1 MIFAGE
7 IICWIM
13 NRKGMYSS
21 GEFAEKA
28 HVTLRTIRYY
38 DKMNLLK
45 PSMHTEAGAR
55 LYSDQDFAKL
65 QQILLFKYL
74 GFSLEEIREMTLA
87 SADPHFLNES
97 LKIQKRLLQ
106 ERQEELQSMILAVDQ
121 TSAALEQK
129 HEIDWEQ
136 MLNLIHLTD
145 METELRTQ
153 YQNAT
158 NINAR
163 IALHRD
169 FSVNPEGW
177 FPWLFRQ
184 MPLKP
189 GMKVLELGCGN
200 GALWLENLSHIPS
213 VISILLS
220 DSSEGMV
227 REVQHK
233 LSEDQR
239 FSFQTIEMDHIP
251 YPDQSFDLVIANHVL
266 FYSNEL
272 DQTLKEI
279 RRVLKPEGT
288 LAASTYGAK
297 HMKEITQLVQE
308 FNPEIHL
315 AAENLY
321 DQFGLENGEAI
332 LKPYFGSVISRRYED
347 SIEISEADPL
357 ISYILSCHGNQNRLL
372 LDHYKEFREF
382 VQDKVRDGFHITK
395 DAGVFL
401 ARDQQAIHG

>member
-1 MIFAGE
+1 MSK
-7 IICWIM
+7 
-13 NRKGMYSS
+13 KGMYSS
-21 GEFAEKA
+21 GKFAEKA

-213 VISILLS
+213 EISILLS

-251 YPDQSFDLVIANHVL
+251 YPDQSFDLVISNHVL
-266 FYSNEL
+266 FYSNDL
-272 DQTLKEI
+272 DQTLREI

-288 LAASTYGAK
+288 FAASTYGAK
-297 HMKEITQLVQE
+297 HMKEITQMVQE
-308 FNPEIHL
+308 FNPEIRL

-321 DQFGLENGEAI
+321 DQFGLENGEEI
-332 LKPYFGSVISRRYED
+332 LKPYFESVISRRYED

-382 VQDKVRDGFHITK
+382 VQNKVRDGFHITK

-401 ARDQQAIHG
+401 AE

>member
-87 SADPHFLNES
+87 
-97 LKIQKRLLQ
+97 KRLLQ

-189 GMKVLELGCGN
+189 WKT
-200 GALWLENLSHIPS
+200 S
-213 VISILLS
+213 VI
-220 DSSEGMV
+220 
-227 REVQHK
+227 
-233 LSEDQR
+233 
-239 FSFQTIEMDHIP
+239 
-251 YPDQSFDLVIANHVL
+251 
-266 FYSNEL
+266 
-272 DQTLKEI
+272 
-279 RRVLKPEGT
+279 
-288 LAASTYGAK
+288 
-297 HMKEITQLVQE
+297 
-308 FNPEIHL
+308 
-315 AAENLY
+315 
-321 DQFGLENGEAI
+321 
-332 LKPYFGSVISRRYED
+332 
-347 SIEISEADPL
+347 
-357 ISYILSCHGNQNRLL
+357 
-372 LDHYKEFREF
+372 
-382 VQDKVRDGFHITK
+382 
-395 DAGVFL
+395 FL
-401 ARDQQAIHG
+401 Q

>member
-1 MIFAGE
+1 MS
-7 IICWIM
+7 
-13 NRKGMYSS
+13 RKGMYSS
-21 GEFAEKA
+21 GEFAEQA

-45 PSMHTEAGAR
+45 PSMHTESGAR

-184 MPLKP
+184 MRLKP
-189 GMKVLELGCGN
+189 GMSVLELGCGN
-200 GALWLENLSHIPS
+200 GALWLENLSHVPS
-213 VISILLS
+213 EIHIVIS

-227 REVQHK
+227 REVQHR

-239 FSFQTIEMDHIP
+239 FSFQTIDMDQIP
-251 YPDQSFDLVIANHVL
+251 FSDQSFDLVIANHVL
-266 FYSNEL
+266 FYSIDLNH
-272 DQTLKEI
+272 TLKEI
-279 RRVLKPEGT
+279 RRVLKPGGT
-288 LAASTYGAK
+288 LSASTYGAK
-297 HMKEITQLVQE
+297 HMKEITELVQE
-308 FNPEIHL
+308 FNPEIRL

-321 DQFGLENGEAI
+321 EQFGLENGEEI
-332 LKPYFGSVISRRYED
+332 LKPHFEKVISRRYED

-372 LDHYKEFREF
+372 LDHYKEFREY
-382 VQDKVRDGFHITK
+382 VQKKVRGGFHITK
-395 DAGVFL
+395 DAGVFCAL
-401 ARDQQAIHG
+401 RGRNGNCGSY

>member
-1 MIFAGE
+1 MS
-7 IICWIM
+7 
-13 NRKGMYSS
+13 RKGMYSS

-45 PSMHTEAGAR
+45 PSMHTESGAR

-184 MPLKP
+184 MRLKP
-189 GMKVLELGCGN
+189 GMSVLELGCGN
-200 GALWLENLSHIPS
+200 GALWLENLSHVPS
-213 VISILLS
+213 VIHIVIS

-227 REVQHK
+227 REVQHR

-239 FSFQTIEMDHIP
+239 FSFQTIDMDQIP
-251 YPDQSFDLVIANHVL
+251 FSDQSFDLVIANHVL
-266 FYSNEL
+266 FYSIDLNH
-272 DQTLKEI
+272 TLKEI
-279 RRVLKPEGT
+279 RRVLKPGGT
-288 LAASTYGAK
+288 LSASTYGAK
-297 HMKEITQLVQE
+297 HMKEITELVQE
-308 FNPEIHL
+308 FNPEIRL

-321 DQFGLENGEAI
+321 EQFGLENGEEI
-332 LKPYFGSVISRRYED
+332 LKPHFEKVISRRYED

-372 LDHYKEFREF
+372 LDHYKEFREY
-382 VQDKVRDGFHITK
+382 VQKKVRGGFHITK
-395 DAGVFL
+395 DAGVFCAL
-401 ARDQQAIHG
+401 RGRNGNCGSY

>member
-1 MIFAGE
+1 
-7 IICWIM
+7 M

-189 GMKVLELGCGN
+189 GMHVLELGCGN
-200 GALWLENLSHIPS
+200 GALWLENLSQIPS
-213 VISILLS
+213 EISILLS

-279 RRVLKPEGT
+279 RRVLKPEGV

-297 HMKEITQLVQE
+297 HMKEITELVQK
-308 FNPEIHL
+308 FNPEIRL

-321 DQFGLENGEAI
+321 DQFGLENGGII
-332 LKPYFGSVISRRYED
+332 LKPYFDSVISRRYED

-372 LDHYKEFREF
+372 LDHYKEFHEY
-382 VQDKVRDGFHITK
+382 VEKKVTDGFHITK

-401 ARDQQAIHG
+401 AGDQQAIHG

>member
-1 MIFAGE
+1 
-7 IICWIM
+7 M

-177 FPWLFRQ
+177 FPWLFHQ

-200 GALWLENLSHIPS
+200 GALWLENISHIPS
-213 VISILLS
+213 EISILLS

-233 LSEDQR
+233 LSEDRR

-272 DQTLKEI
+272 GQTLKEI
-279 RRVLKPEGT
+279 RRVLKPEGV

-308 FNPEIHL
+308 FNPEIRL

-321 DQFGLENGEAI
+321 EQFGLENGEEI
-332 LKPYFGSVISRRYED
+332 LKPHFEKVISRRYED

-372 LDHYKEFREF
+372 LDHYKEFREY
-382 VQDKVRDGFHITK
+382 VQKKVRGGFHITK
-395 DAGVFL
+395 DAGVFCAL
-401 ARDQQAIHG
+401 RGRNGNCGSY

>member
-1 MIFAGE
+1 MTK
-7 IICWIM
+7 
-13 NRKGMYSS
+13 NRDRSAFYSS

-55 LYSDQDFAKL
+55 LYSAQDFAKL

-169 FSVNPEGW
+169 FSVNPKGW
-177 FPWLFRQ
+177 FPWLFHQ

-213 VISILLS
+213 EISILLS

-233 LSEDQR
+233 LSEDR
-239 FSFQTIEMDHIP
+239 HFSFQTIEMDHIP
-251 YPDQSFDLVIANHVL
+251 YPDQSFDLVIANYLL
-266 FYSNEL
+266 FYSKDL
-272 DQTLKEI
+272 DQTLREI
-279 RRVLKPEGT
+279 RRVLKQGGS
-288 LAASTYGAK
+288 LSASTYGAK
-297 HMKEITQLVQE
+297 HMKEVTELVQE
-308 FNPEIHL
+308 FNPDIHL
-315 AAENLY
+315 ATENLY
-321 DQFGLENGEAI
+321 DQFGLENGEDI
-332 LKPYFGSVISRRYED
+332 LKSYFRTVVSRIYED

-372 LDHYKEFREF
+372 LDHYKEFHEY
-382 VQDKVRDGFHITK
+382 VEKKIEKGFHITK
-395 DAGVFL
+395 DAGMFL
-401 ARDQQAIHG
+401 AR

>member
-1 MIFAGE
+1 
-7 IICWIM
+7 M

-184 MPLKP
+184 IPLKP
-189 GMKVLELGCGN
+189 GMRVLELGCGN
-200 GALWLENLSHIPS
+200 GALWLENLSQIPS
-213 VISILLS
+213 EISILLS

-233 LSEDQR
+233 LSEDRR

-297 HMKEITQLVQE
+297 HMKEITQLVQK
-308 FNPEIHL
+308 FNPEIRL

-372 LDHYKEFREF
+372 LDHYKEFHEY
-382 VQDKVRDGFHITK
+382 VEKKIEKGFHITK
-395 DAGVFL
+395 DAGMFL
-401 ARDQQAIHG
+401 AR

>member
-1 MIFAGE
+1 MS
-7 IICWIM
+7 
-13 NRKGMYSS
+13 RKGMYSS

-45 PSMHTEAGAR
+45 PSMHTESGAR

-163 IALHRD
+163 IALHRN

-184 MPLKP
+184 MRLKP
-189 GMKVLELGCGN
+189 GMSVLELGCGN
-200 GALWLENLSHIPS
+200 GALWLENLSHVPS
-213 VISILLS
+213 EIHIVIS

-227 REVQHK
+227 REVQHR

-239 FSFQTIEMDHIP
+239 FSFQTIDMDQIP
-251 YPDQSFDLVIANHVL
+251 FSDQSFDLVIANHVL
-266 FYSNEL
+266 FYSIDLNH
-272 DQTLKEI
+272 TLKEI
-279 RRVLKPEGT
+279 RRVLKPGGT
-288 LAASTYGAK
+288 LSASTYGAK
-297 HMKEITQLVQE
+297 HMKEITELVQE
-308 FNPEIHL
+308 FNPEIRL

-321 DQFGLENGEAI
+321 EQFGLENGEEI
-332 LKPYFGSVISRRYED
+332 LKPHFEKVISRRYED

-372 LDHYKEFREF
+372 LDHYKEFREY
-382 VQDKVRDGFHITK
+382 VQKKVRGGFHITK
-395 DAGVFL
+395 DAGVFCAL
-401 ARDQQAIHG
+401 RGRNGNCGSY

>member
-1 MIFAGE
+1 MTK
-7 IICWIM
+7 
-13 NRKGMYSS
+13 NRDRSAFYSS

-189 GMKVLELGCGN
+189 GMRVLELGCGN

-213 VISILLS
+213 EISILLS

-227 REVQHK
+227 REVQHR

-239 FSFQTIEMDHIP
+239 FSFQTIDMNQIP

-266 FYSNEL
+266 FYSADLEH
-272 DQTLKEI
+272 TLKEI

-308 FNPEIHL
+308 FNPEIRL

-321 DQFGLENGEAI
+321 DQFGLENGMEI

-372 LDHYKEFREF
+372 LDHYKEFHEY
-382 VQDKVRDGFHITK
+382 VEKKIEKGFHITK
-395 DAGVFL
+395 DAGMFL
-401 ARDQQAIHG
+401 AR

>member
-1 MIFAGE
+1 
-7 IICWIM
+7 M

-184 MPLKP
+184 IPLKP

-213 VISILLS
+213 EISILLS

-233 LSEDQR
+233 LSEDRR

-272 DQTLKEI
+272 GQTLKEI
-279 RRVLKPEGT
+279 RRVLKPEGV

-308 FNPEIHL
+308 FNPEIRL

-321 DQFGLENGEAI
+321 EQFGLENGEEI
-332 LKPYFGSVISRRYED
+332 LKPHFEKVISRRYED

-372 LDHYKEFREF
+372 LDHYKEFREY
-382 VQDKVRDGFHITK
+382 VQKKVRGGFHITK
-395 DAGVFL
+395 DAGVFCAL
-401 ARDQQAIHG
+401 RGRNGNCGSY

>member
-1 MIFAGE
+1 
-7 IICWIM
+7 
-13 NRKGMYSS
+13 MYTS

-106 ERQEELQSMILAVDQ
+106 ERQEELQSMILAVDR
-121 TSAALEQK
+121 TSEALEQK

-136 MLNLIHLTD
+136 MMNLIHLTD

-169 FSVNPEGW
+169 FSMNPEGW

-200 GALWLENLSHIPS
+200 GALWLENLKRVPS
-213 VISILLS
+213 EIHILLS

-227 REVQHK
+227 REVQRR
-233 LSEDQR
+233 LSADQR
-239 FSFQTIEMDHIP
+239 FSFQTIDMNQIP
-251 YPDQSFDLVIANHVL
+251 FPDQSFDLVIANHVL
-266 FYSNEL
+266 FYSNDL
-272 DQTLKEI
+272 NHTLKEI
-279 RRVLKPEGT
+279 RRVLKPEGV

-297 HMKEITQLVQE
+297 HMKEITELVQE
-308 FNPEIHL
+308 FNPEIRL

-321 DQFGLENGEAI
+321 DQFGLENGGII
-332 LKPYFGSVISRRYED
+332 LKPYFDSVISRRYED

-372 LDHYKEFREF
+372 LDHYKEFRRF
-382 VQDKVRDGFHITK
+382 VEEKVRNGFHITK

-401 ARDQQAIHG
+401 AR

>member
-1 MIFAGE
+1 
-7 IICWIM
+7 M

-189 GMKVLELGCGN
+189 GMRVLELGCGN

-213 VISILLS
+213 EISILLS

-227 REVQHK
+227 REVQHR

-239 FSFQTIEMDHIP
+239 FSFQTIDMDQIP

-266 FYSNEL
+266 FYSADLEH
-272 DQTLKEI
+272 TLKEI
-279 RRVLKPEGT
+279 RRVVKPEGT
-288 LAASTYGAK
+288 LSASTYGAK

-308 FNPEIHL
+308 FNPEIRL

-382 VQDKVRDGFHITK
+382 VQNKVRDGFHITK

-401 ARDQQAIHG
+401 AE

>member
-1 MIFAGE
+1 
-7 IICWIM
+7 M

-106 ERQEELQSMILAVDQ
+106 ERQEELQSMILAVDR
-121 TSAALEQK
+121 TSEALEQK

-136 MLNLIHLTD
+136 MMNLIHLTD

-169 FSVNPEGW
+169 FSMNPEGW

-200 GALWLENLSHIPS
+200 GALWLENLKRVPS
-213 VISILLS
+213 EIHILLS

-227 REVQHK
+227 REVQRR
-233 LSEDQR
+233 LSADQR
-239 FSFQTIEMDHIP
+239 FSFQTIDMNQIP
-251 YPDQSFDLVIANHVL
+251 FPDQSFDLVIANHVL
-266 FYSNEL
+266 FYSNDL
-272 DQTLKEI
+272 NHTLKEI
-279 RRVLKPEGT
+279 RRVLKPEGV

-297 HMKEITQLVQE
+297 HMKEITELVQE
-308 FNPEIHL
+308 FNPEIRL

-321 DQFGLENGEAI
+321 DQFGLENGETI
-332 LKPYFGSVISRRYED
+332 LKPYFRNVISRRYED

-372 LDHYKEFREF
+372 LDHYKEFHEY
-382 VQDKVRDGFHITK
+382 VQKKVGKGFHITK

-401 ARDQQAIHG
+401 AG

>member
-1 MIFAGE
+1 MSK
-7 IICWIM
+7 
-13 NRKGMYSS
+13 KGMYSS
-21 GEFAEKA
+21 GKFAEKA

-213 VISILLS
+213 EISILLS

-251 YPDQSFDLVIANHVL
+251 YPDQSFDLVISNHVL
-266 FYSNEL
+266 FYSNDL
-272 DQTLKEI
+272 DQTLREI

-288 LAASTYGAK
+288 FAASTYGAK
-297 HMKEITQLVQE
+297 HMKEITQMVQE
-308 FNPEIHL
+308 FNPEIRL

-332 LKPYFGSVISRRYED
+332 LKPYFGSVMSRRYED

-372 LDHYKEFREF
+372 LDHYKEFHEY
-382 VQDKVRDGFHITK
+382 VEKKVTDGFHITK

-401 ARDQQAIHG
+401 AGDQQAIHG

>member
-1 MIFAGE
+1 
-7 IICWIM
+7 
-13 NRKGMYSS
+13 MYSS

-106 ERQEELQSMILAVDQ
+106 ERQEELQSMILAVDR
-121 TSAALEQK
+121 TSEALEQK

-136 MLNLIHLTD
+136 MMNLIHLTD

-169 FSVNPEGW
+169 FSMNPEGW

-200 GALWLENLSHIPS
+200 GALWLENLKRVPS
-213 VISILLS
+213 EIHILLS

-227 REVQHK
+227 REVQRR
-233 LSEDQR
+233 LSADQR
-239 FSFQTIEMDHIP
+239 FSFQTIDMNQIP
-251 YPDQSFDLVIANHVL
+251 FPDQSFDLVIANHVL
-266 FYSNEL
+266 FYSNDL
-272 DQTLKEI
+272 NHTLKEI
-279 RRVLKPEGT
+279 RRVLKPEGV

-297 HMKEITQLVQE
+297 HMKEITELVQE
-308 FNPEIHL
+308 FNPEIRL

-321 DQFGLENGEAI
+321 DQFGLENGGII
-332 LKPYFGSVISRRYED
+332 LKPYFDSVISRRYED

-372 LDHYKEFREF
+372 LDHYKEFRRF
-382 VQDKVRDGFHITK
+382 VEEKVRNGFHITK

-401 ARDQQAIHG
+401 AR

>member
-1 MIFAGE
+1 MTK
-7 IICWIM
+7 
-13 NRKGMYSS
+13 NRDRSAFYSS

-87 SADPHFLNES
+87 SADAHFLNES

-213 VISILLS
+213 EISILLS

-233 LSEDQR
+233 LSEDQH

-251 YPDQSFDLVIANHVL
+251 CPDQSFDLVIANHVL
-266 FYSNEL
+266 FYSNDL
-272 DQTLKEI
+272 DQTLREI
-279 RRVLKPEGT
+279 RRVLKLEGT
-288 LAASTYGAK
+288 FAASTYGAK
-297 HMKEITQLVQE
+297 HMKEITQMVQE
-308 FNPEIHL
+308 FNPEIRL

-332 LKPYFGSVISRRYED
+332 LKPYFGSVMSRRYED

-382 VQDKVRDGFHITK
+382 VQNKVRDGFHITK

-401 ARDQQAIHG
+401 AE

>member
-1 MIFAGE
+1 MSK
-7 IICWIM
+7 
-13 NRKGMYSS
+13 KGMYSS
-21 GEFAEKA
+21 GKFAEKA

-213 VISILLS
+213 EISILLS

-251 YPDQSFDLVIANHVL
+251 YPDQSFDLVISNHVL
-266 FYSNEL
+266 FYSNDL
-272 DQTLKEI
+272 DQTLREI

-288 LAASTYGAK
+288 FAASTYGAK
-297 HMKEITQLVQE
+297 HMKEITQMVQE
-308 FNPEIHL
+308 FNPEIRL

-382 VQDKVRDGFHITK
+382 VQNKVRDGFHITK

-401 ARDQQAIHG
+401 AE

>member
-1 MIFAGE
+1 
-7 IICWIM
+7 
-13 NRKGMYSS
+13 MYSS

-189 GMKVLELGCGN
+189 GMHVLELGCGN
-200 GALWLENLSHIPS
+200 GALWLENLSQIPS
-213 VISILLS
+213 EISILLS

-266 FYSNEL
+266 FYSNDL
-272 DQTLKEI
+272 DQTLREI

-288 LAASTYGAK
+288 FAASTYGAK

-308 FNPEIHL
+308 FNPEIRL

-321 DQFGLENGEAI
+321 DQFGLENGGII
-332 LKPYFGSVISRRYED
+332 LKPYFDSVISRRYED

-372 LDHYKEFREF
+372 LDHYKEFHEY
-382 VQDKVRDGFHITK
+382 VEKKVTDGFHITK

-401 ARDQQAIHG
+401 AGDQQAIHG

>member
-1 MIFAGE
+1 
-7 IICWIM
+7 M

-106 ERQEELQSMILAVDQ
+106 ERQEELQSMILAVDR
-121 TSAALEQK
+121 TSEALEQK

-136 MLNLIHLTD
+136 MMNLIHLTD

-169 FSVNPEGW
+169 FSMNPEGW

-200 GALWLENLSHIPS
+200 GALWLENLKRVPS
-213 VISILLS
+213 EIHILLS

-227 REVQHK
+227 REVQRR
-233 LSEDQR
+233 LSADQR
-239 FSFQTIEMDHIP
+239 FSFQTIDMNQIP
-251 YPDQSFDLVIANHVL
+251 FPDQSFDLVIANHVL
-266 FYSNEL
+266 FYSNDL
-272 DQTLKEI
+272 NHTLKEI
-279 RRVLKPEGT
+279 RRVLKPEGV

-297 HMKEITQLVQE
+297 HMKEITELVQE
-308 FNPEIHL
+308 FNPEIRL

-321 DQFGLENGEAI
+321 DQFGLENGGII
-332 LKPYFGSVISRRYED
+332 LKPYFDSVISRRYED

-372 LDHYKEFREF
+372 LDHYKEFRRF
-382 VQDKVRDGFHITK
+382 VEEKVRNGFHITK

-401 ARDQQAIHG
+401 AR

>member
-1 MIFAGE
+1 MSK
-7 IICWIM
+7 
-13 NRKGMYSS
+13 KGMYSS
-21 GEFAEKA
+21 GKFAEKA

-251 YPDQSFDLVIANHVL
+251 YPDQSFDLVISNHVL
-266 FYSNEL
+266 FYSNDL
-272 DQTLKEI
+272 DQTLREI

-288 LAASTYGAK
+288 FAASTYGAK
-297 HMKEITQLVQE
+297 HMKEITQMVQE
-308 FNPEIHL
+308 FNPEIRL

-332 LKPYFGSVISRRYED
+332 LKPYFGSVMSRRYED

-382 VQDKVRDGFHITK
+382 VQNKVRDGFHITK

-401 ARDQQAIHG
+401 AE

>member
-1 MIFAGE
+1 
-7 IICWIM
+7 
-13 NRKGMYSS
+13 MYTS

-106 ERQEELQSMILAVDQ
+106 ERQEELQSMILAVDRI
-121 TSAALEQK
+121 SEALEQK

-136 MLNLIHLTD
+136 MMNLIHLTD

-169 FSVNPEGW
+169 FSMNPEGW

-200 GALWLENLSHIPS
+200 GALWLENLKRVPS
-213 VISILLS
+213 EIHILLS

-227 REVQHK
+227 REVQRR
-233 LSEDQR
+233 LSADQR
-239 FSFQTIEMDHIP
+239 FSFQTIDMNQIP
-251 YPDQSFDLVIANHVL
+251 FPDQSFDLVIANHVL
-266 FYSNEL
+266 FYSNDL
-272 DQTLKEI
+272 NHTLKEI
-279 RRVLKPEGT
+279 RRVLKPEGV

-297 HMKEITQLVQE
+297 HMKEITELVQE
-308 FNPEIHL
+308 FNPEIRL

-321 DQFGLENGEAI
+321 DQFGLENGETI
-332 LKPYFGSVISRRYED
+332 LKPYFRNVISRRFED

-372 LDHYKEFREF
+372 LDHYKEFHEY
-382 VQDKVRDGFHITK
+382 VQKKVEKGFHITK
-395 DAGVFL
+395 DAGIFCAVIGKGK
-401 ARDQQAIHG
+401 D

>member
-1 MIFAGE
+1 
-7 IICWIM
+7 M

-251 YPDQSFDLVIANHVL
+251 YPDQSFDLVISNHVL
-266 FYSNEL
+266 FYSNDL
-272 DQTLKEI
+272 DQTLREI

>member
-1 MIFAGE
+1 
-7 IICWIM
+7 M

-189 GMKVLELGCGN
+189 GMHVLELGCGN
-200 GALWLENLSHIPS
+200 GALWLENLSQIPS
-213 VISILLS
+213 EISILLS

-308 FNPEIHL
+308 FNSEIRL

-372 LDHYKEFREF
+372 LDHYKEFHEY
-382 VQDKVRDGFHITK
+382 VEKKIEKGFHITK
-395 DAGVFL
+395 DAGMFL
-401 ARDQQAIHG
+401 AR

>member
-1 MIFAGE
+1 MSK
-7 IICWIM
+7 
-13 NRKGMYSS
+13 KGMYSS
-21 GEFAEKA
+21 GKFAEKA

-213 VISILLS
+213 EISILLS

-251 YPDQSFDLVIANHVL
+251 YPDQSFDLVISNHVL
-266 FYSNEL
+266 FYSNDL
-272 DQTLKEI
+272 DQTLREI

-288 LAASTYGAK
+288 FAASTYGAK
-297 HMKEITQLVQE
+297 HMKEITQMVQE
-308 FNPEIHL
+308 FNPEIRL

-332 LKPYFGSVISRRYED
+332 LKPYFGSVMSRRYED

-382 VQDKVRDGFHITK
+382 VQNKVRDGFHITK

-401 ARDQQAIHG
+401 AE

>member
-1 MIFAGE
+1 
-7 IICWIM
+7 
-13 NRKGMYSS
+13 MYSS

-87 SADPHFLNES
+87 SAEPHFLNES

-106 ERQEELQSMILAVDQ
+106 ERQEELQSMILAVDR
-121 TSAALEQK
+121 TSEALEQK

-136 MLNLIHLTD
+136 MMNLIHLTD

-169 FSVNPEGW
+169 FSMNPEGW

-200 GALWLENLSHIPS
+200 GALWLENLKRVPS
-213 VISILLS
+213 EIHILLS

-227 REVQHK
+227 REVQRR
-233 LSEDQR
+233 LSADQR
-239 FSFQTIEMDHIP
+239 FSFQTIDMNQIP
-251 YPDQSFDLVIANHVL
+251 FPDQSFDLVIANHVL
-266 FYSNEL
+266 FYSNDL
-272 DQTLKEI
+272 NHTLKEI
-279 RRVLKPEGT
+279 RRVLKPEGV

-297 HMKEITQLVQE
+297 HMKEITELVQE
-308 FNPEIHL
+308 FNPEIRL

-321 DQFGLENGEAI
+321 DQFGLENGEDI
-332 LKPYFGSVISRRYED
+332 LKPYFESVISRRYED

-372 LDHYKEFREF
+372 LDHYKEFRRF
-382 VQDKVRDGFHITK
+382 VEEKVRNGFHITK

-401 ARDQQAIHG
+401 AR

>member
-1 MIFAGE
+1 
-7 IICWIM
+7 M

-129 HEIDWEQ
+129 HEIDWEK

-184 MPLKP
+184 IPLKP

-213 VISILLS
+213 EISILLS

-233 LSEDQR
+233 LSEDRR

-272 DQTLKEI
+272 GQTLKEI
-279 RRVLKPEGT
+279 RRVLKPEGV

-308 FNPEIHL
+308 FNPEIRL

-321 DQFGLENGEAI
+321 EQFGLENGEEI
-332 LKPYFGSVISRRYED
+332 LKPHFEKVISRRYED

-372 LDHYKEFREF
+372 LDHYKEFREY
-382 VQDKVRDGFHITK
+382 VQKKVRGGFHITK
-395 DAGVFL
+395 DAGVFCAL
-401 ARDQQAIHG
+401 RGRNGNCGSY

>member
-1 MIFAGE
+1 
-7 IICWIM
+7 M

-213 VISILLS
+213 EISILLS

-251 YPDQSFDLVIANHVL
+251 YPDQSFDLVISNHVL
-266 FYSNEL
+266 FYSNDL
-272 DQTLKEI
+272 DQTLREI

-332 LKPYFGSVISRRYED
+332 LKPYFGSVMSRRYED

-382 VQDKVRDGFHITK
+382 VQNKVRDGFHITK

-401 ARDQQAIHG
+401 AE

>member
-1 MIFAGE
+1 
-7 IICWIM
+7 
-13 NRKGMYSS
+13 MYSS

-106 ERQEELQSMILAVDQ
+106 ERQEELQSMILAVDR
-121 TSAALEQK
+121 TSEALEQK

-136 MLNLIHLTD
+136 MMNLIHLTD

-169 FSVNPEGW
+169 FSMNPEGW

-189 GMKVLELGCGN
+189 GMSVLELGCGN
-200 GALWLENLSHIPS
+200 GALWLENLKRVPS
-213 VISILLS
+213 EIHILLS

-227 REVQHK
+227 REVQRR
-233 LSEDQR
+233 LSADQR
-239 FSFQTIEMDHIP
+239 FSFQTIDMNQIP
-251 YPDQSFDLVIANHVL
+251 FPDQSFDLVIANHVL
-266 FYSNEL
+266 FYSNDL
-272 DQTLKEI
+272 NHTLKEI
-279 RRVLKPEGT
+279 RRVLKPEGV
-288 LAASTYGAK
+288 LAASTYGEK
-297 HMKEITQLVQE
+297 HMKEITELVQE
-308 FNPEIHL
+308 FNPEIRL

-321 DQFGLENGEAI
+321 EQFGLENGEAI
-332 LKPYFGSVISRRYED
+332 LKPYFRNVISRRYED

-372 LDHYKEFREF
+372 LDHYKEFHEY
-382 VQDKVRDGFHITK
+382 VQKKVEKGFHITK

-401 ARDQQAIHG
+401 AG

>member
-1 MIFAGE
+1 MSK
-7 IICWIM
+7 
-13 NRKGMYSS
+13 KGMYSS
-21 GEFAEKA
+21 GKFAEKA

-106 ERQEELQSMILAVDQ
+106 ERQEELQSMILAVDR
-121 TSAALEQK
+121 TSEALEQK

-136 MLNLIHLTD
+136 MMNLIHLTD

-169 FSVNPEGW
+169 FSMNPEGW

-200 GALWLENLSHIPS
+200 GALWLENLKRVPS
-213 VISILLS
+213 EIHILLS

-227 REVQHK
+227 REVQRR
-233 LSEDQR
+233 LSADQR
-239 FSFQTIEMDHIP
+239 FSFQTIDMNQIP
-251 YPDQSFDLVIANHVL
+251 FPDQSFDLVIANHVL
-266 FYSNEL
+266 FYSNDL
-272 DQTLKEI
+272 NHTLKEI
-279 RRVLKPEGT
+279 RRVLKPEGV

-297 HMKEITQLVQE
+297 HMKEITELVQE
-308 FNPEIHL
+308 FNPEIRL

-332 LKPYFGSVISRRYED
+332 LKPYFESVISRRYED

-372 LDHYKEFREF
+372 LGHYKEFHEY
-382 VQDKVRDGFHITK
+382 VQKKVEKGFHITK
-395 DAGVFL
+395 DAGIFWAV
-401 ARDQQAIHG
+401 RGKGKD

>member
-1 MIFAGE
+1 
-7 IICWIM
+7 M
-13 NRKGMYSS
+13 NRKGMYTS

-106 ERQEELQSMILAVDQ
+106 ERQEELQSMILAVDR
-121 TSAALEQK
+121 TSEALEQK

-136 MLNLIHLTD
+136 MMNLIHLTD

-169 FSVNPEGW
+169 FSMNPEGW

-200 GALWLENLSHIPS
+200 GALWLENLKRVPS
-213 VISILLS
+213 EIHILLS

-227 REVQHK
+227 REVQRR
-233 LSEDQR
+233 LSADQR
-239 FSFQTIEMDHIP
+239 FSFQTIDMNRIP
-251 YPDQSFDLVIANHVL
+251 FPDQSFDLVIADHVL
-266 FYSNEL
+266 FYSNAL
-272 DQTLKEI
+272 NHTLKEI
-279 RRVLKPEGT
+279 RRVLKPEGV

-297 HMKEITQLVQE
+297 HMKEITELVQE
-308 FNPEIHL
+308 FNPEIRL

-321 DQFGLENGEAI
+321 DQFGLENGEDI
-332 LKPYFGSVISRRYED
+332 LKQYFRTTVSRRYED

-372 LDHYKEFREF
+372 LDHYKEFRRF
-382 VQDKVRDGFHITK
+382 VEEKVRNGFHITK

-401 ARDQQAIHG
+401 AR

>member
-1 MIFAGE
+1 MSK
-7 IICWIM
+7 
-13 NRKGMYSS
+13 KGMYSS

-213 VISILLS
+213 EISILLS

-227 REVQHK
+227 REVQHR

-239 FSFQTIEMDHIP
+239 FSFQTIDMDQIP

-266 FYSNEL
+266 FYSADLEH
-272 DQTLKEI
+272 TLKEI

-288 LAASTYGAK
+288 FAASTYGAK

-308 FNPEIHL
+308 FNPEIRL

-372 LDHYKEFREF
+372 LDHYKEFHEY
-382 VQDKVRDGFHITK
+382 VEKKIEKGFHITK
-395 DAGVFL
+395 DAGMFL
-401 ARDQQAIHG
+401 AR

>member
-1 MIFAGE
+1 MSK
-7 IICWIM
+7 
-13 NRKGMYSS
+13 KGMYSS

-251 YPDQSFDLVIANHVL
+251 YPDQSFDLVISNHVL
-266 FYSNEL
+266 FYSNDL
-272 DQTLKEI
+272 DQTLREI

-288 LAASTYGAK
+288 FAASTYGAK

-308 FNPEIHL
+308 FNPEIRL

-401 ARDQQAIHG
+401 AE